1 MTSTNEAASHQKVTQ
16 MQKEFAFAL
25 KTSAS
30 VQISRFQRIG
40 CFLRVV
46 DGIKAFDT
54 AEGVFEQKYA
64 IDYLTNIEGF
74 DNAIA
79 ERLIQKSTC
88 IKELFELVWNHIDDF
103 EKSVAL
109 WLNYEISCNYWPYWD
124 IYNQAFFPYI
134 KLPSG
139 SPEDIIGSSPQALPC
154 SMTSKEHTSSANS
167 EDFEQVPP
175 MEEGYPHVFAEHN
188 CWEVSSRDGY
198 FAIPQ
203 QAHVILKS
211 LDEVYEDAVNQEE
224 ARDLLRKRLK
234 FGPELIETLIIER
247 KWPRRFSILW
257 ESLSDRL
264 KSDLIAE
271 DWTWYDSY
279 WPGLE
284 CYNETLCAIMQLPSG
299 RPADIF
305 GAPYQPVPQDS

>member
-16 MQKEFAFAL
+16 TQKEFAFAL
-25 KTSAS
+25 QTSAS

-46 DGIKAFDT
+46 GGIKAVDT
-54 AEGVFEQKYA
+54 AEGLFEQKYA
-64 IDYLTNIEGF
+64 FDYLTSIEGF
-74 DNAIA
+74 DSAVANK
-79 ERLIQKSTC
+79 LMHKGTF
-88 IKELFELVWNHIDDF
+88 IKELFETVWSHIDDF

-124 IYNQAFFPYI
+124 IYNQAFLPYL
-134 KLPSG
+134 KLSSG
-139 SPEDIIGSSPQALPC
+139 SPEDIIGSPAQIVPHT
-154 SMTSKEHTSSANS
+154 MIGKRNTSSANP
-167 EDFEQVPP
+167 EEFEPVPP
-175 MEEGYPHVFAEHN
+175 IEEGFPHVFAEHN

-224 ARDLLRKRLK
+224 ARDLLQKRLK
-234 FGPELIETLIIER
+234 FSSELIEALIIER

-284 CYNETLCAIMQLPSG
+284 FYNETLCAIMQLPSG
-299 RPADIF
+299 KPADIF
-305 GAPYQPVPQDS
+305 GTPYHPVPQVS